1 MNRFPND
8 LLRRREALIAA
19 GGLGAAAVGAR
30 ALLGSSDAIAA
41 DCLLQREVTE
51 GPYYLDLDLVRRNI
65 KEDRKGIPLTLRFR
79 VLNANTCRVIRGAA
93 VEIWHADGSGAYS
106 GVSGDS
112 HTYLRGIQRT
122 NAKGW
127 VRFETIYPG
136 WYRGRTPH
144 IHMKVFVSGQE
155 VHTGQVFMK
164 DSVSARVYSRGI
176 YASRGQAETTNSED
190 NIYSEAGRRAL
201 LALRLKGD
209 RVVDGYTGT
218 LNIGVEP
225 S

>member
-1 MNRFPND
+1 MD

-19 GGLGAAAVGAR
+19 GGLGAAALGAR
-30 ALLGSSDAIAA
+30 ALFGGGTSEAEAA
-41 DCLLQREVTE
+41 DCLLQREVTA
-51 GPYYLDLDLVRRNI
+51 GPFYLDLDLVRRNI
-65 KEDRKGIPLTLRFR
+65 KEDRKGIPLSLRFR
-79 VLNANTCRVIRGAA
+79 VLNVNTCRVIKGAT

-112 HTYLRGIQRT
+112 DTYLRGIQRT

-127 VRFETIYPG
+127 VRFESIYPG
-136 WYRGRTPH
+136 WYQGRTPH

-164 DSVSARVYSRGI
+164 DAVSAKVYSRGT

-190 NIYSEAGRRAL
+190 SIYGEAGRRAL
-201 LALRLKGD
+201 LALRRKGD
-209 RVVDGYTGT
+209 RIVDGYTGT